1 MPRYNTPTVL
11 PWQSNQLPTQPN
23 QVLSPQ
29 SEVVSQKMTDENV
42 KALNALIESGLLN
55 KFTEVNS
62 DQKNDAEQSGNLEGF
77 IQKKR
82 RFSDKPPEGTKVL
95 TEEEAN
101 ALIIERKEGI
111 AKSENVTEKY
121 LSEKE
126 RKSLKAKQ
134 LQAVSHTY

>member
-1 MPRYNTPTVL
+1 ML
-11 PWQSNQLPTQPN
+11 
-23 QVLSPQ
+23 
-29 SEVVSQKMTDENV
+29 D
-42 KALNALIESGLLN
+42 

-62 DQKNDAEQSGNLEGF
+62 DEKNEAEQSGNIEGF
-77 IQKKR
+77 IQRKR

-101 ALIIERKEGI
+101 ALIIERKEGV

-126 RKSLKAKQ
+126 KKSLKAKQ
-134 LQAVSHTY
+134 LQAVSHSY

>member
-1 MPRYNTPTVL
+1 MSRYNTPTVL

-23 QVLSPQ
+23 QVLSSQ
-29 SEVVSQKMTDENV
+29 SEVSQKITNDNV
-42 KALNALIESGLLN
+42 KALNALIESGLLD

-62 DQKNDAEQSGNLEGF
+62 DEKNEAEQSGNIEGF
-77 IQKKR
+77 IQRKR

-101 ALIIERKEGI
+101 ALIIERKEGV

-126 RKSLKAKQ
+126 KKSLKAKQ
-134 LQAVSHTY
+134 LQAVSHSY

>member
-1 MPRYNTPTVL
+1 MPQYNTPTVL

-62 DQKNDAEQSGNLEGF
+62 DQKNDAEQSGNSEGF

>member
-1 MPRYNTPTVL
+1 MSRYNTPTVL

-23 QVLSPQ
+23 QVLSSQ
-29 SEVVSQKMTDENV
+29 SEVVSQNMTDDNV
-42 KALNALIESGLLN
+42 KALNALIESGLLD

-62 DQKNDAEQSGNLEGF
+62 DQKNEAGQSVNIEGF
-77 IQKKR
+77 IQKKK
-82 RFSDKPPEGTKVL
+82 RFSDKPPVGTKVL

-101 ALIIERKEGI
+101 ALIIERKEGV
-111 AKSENVTEKY
+111 AKSEDVTEKY

-134 LQAVSHTY
+134 LQAVSDSY